1 MSVVIALAG
10 DTLRSCG
17 RAWILVGLVTVLA
30 LAAATTVAVIAH
42 VPAEYMKAAAGL
54 VEQGAVPSLPGDTAS
69 DERQTKAAVI
79 QDLTASEYELVM
91 KDTARAAGLRH
102 VVGMGGALL
111 AALIGVLVNETRSG
125 RIGPI
130 VARAIPRRTVVLGQ
144 MVGGAC
150 ALTMA
155 TALLAVALMLADAAV
170 VGRAEP
176 RVLPAAGL
184 ILPNLMVC
192 LTLVYALAT
201 VMHPV
206 GAAGVGLLVCAAV
219 GQIGAIYRS
228 LTAAEVH
235 GLVVDATRLAYRLLP
250 HLGDLKT
257 AAEDYLI
264 EARVHIPI
272 GPAIGTDAIYTLLL
286 TLAACWLFSR
296 RQV

>member
-1 MSVVIALAG
+1 MSVVMALAV

-17 RAWILVGLVTVLA
+17 RTWILVGLVAVLA
-30 LAAATTVAVIAH
+30 LAVATTVAVIAH

-54 VEQGAVPSLPGDTAS
+54 VEQGAVPSLPGDSAG
-69 DERQTKAAVI
+69 DEREAKAAVI
-79 QDLTASEYELVM
+79 QDLTASEYDLVM

-102 VVGMGGALL
+102 VVGVGGALL
-111 AALIGVLVNETRSG
+111 AALIGILVNETRSG
-125 RIGPI
+125 RIQPI

-144 MVGGAC
+144 VVGGAC
-150 ALTMA
+150 ALTMS
-155 TALLAVALMLADAAV
+155 TALLALALLLADAAV
-170 VGRAEP
+170 AGRAEP

-206 GAAGVGLLVCAAV
+206 GAAGVGLLVCASV
-219 GQIGAIYRS
+219 GQVGAIYRS
-228 LTAAEVH
+228 FVTADVH
-235 GLVVDATRLAYRLLP
+235 GLVVDATRLAYQFLP
-250 HLGDLKT
+250 HLGDLKA

-264 EARVHIPI
+264 EARVYSPV